1 MPGLGGRADALN
13 QAASSW
19 RWPPTTACCAGCWTA
34 WTRCAAVGASTGGRL
49 FLVGGGARSA
59 AYRQRLAD
67 LSGRPVVVPDA
78 DEAVATGAALHAAVS
93 ATGES
98 FAEIAARWHLG
109 AGITIDP
116 VTDARARRATYTAAI
131 T

>member
-1 MPGLGGRADALN
+1 MLCGLLDGVDAL
-13 QAASSW
+13 
-19 RWPPTTACCAGCWTA
+19 
-34 WTRCAAVGASTGGRL
+34 AAVGASTGGRL

-78 DEAVATGAALHAAVS
+78 DETVATGAALQAAVIAS
-93 ATGES
+93 GES
-98 FAEIAARWHLG
+98 FADIATRWQLG
-109 AGITIDP
+109 AGITVDP
-116 VTDARARRATYTAAI
+116 VTDATSRRAHYTAAL